1 MSIFSKLFGKKNDEY
16 SPKFRIEMA
25 KRLDRKSIKYVTE
38 RDEDGT
44 ETILGKQGCI
54 YTSGELLR
62 VVSTDGKI
70 FEGRIVDLLMSE
82 LMSGDG
88 VIIQGADL
96 MHDGRERKL
105 VAYYTYYSKPV
116 RGDFN

>member
-1 MSIFSKLFGKKNDEY
+1 MNIFSRIFGKKNDEY

-25 KRLDRKSIKYVTE
+25 KRLDRKFIKYVTE
-38 RDEDGT
+38 REEDGS
-44 ETILGKQGCI
+44 ETILGKEGCI
-54 YTSGELLR
+54 YTCGELLR
-62 VVSTDGKI
+62 VVSTSGKV

-88 VIIQGADL
+88 VIIHGPDL
-96 MHDGRERKL
+96 MNDGKVRKL

-116 RGDFN
+116 RADFR

>member
-1 MSIFSKLFGKKNDEY
+1 MGIFSKLFGKKNDEY

-25 KRLDRKSIKYVTE
+25 KKLDRKYIKYVTE

-54 YTSGELLR
+54 YTCEDLLR

-82 LMSGDG
+82 LLSGDG
-88 VIIQGADL
+88 VIIQGPDL
-96 MHDGRERKL
+96 MHEGKERKII
-105 VAYYTYYSKPV
+105 AYYTYYSKPV
-116 RGDFN
+116 RGDFR